1 MFPREL
7 WVEMMGWTASK
18 LIIEVVLIVF
28 YCDTDAVVLGLGSGL
43 DEIIII
49 NKRGTN
55 INICDRLLLQSSV
68 NFWDFV
74 VVGVQSDWWLSSL

>member
-49 NKRGTN
+49 KNEERILTFV
-55 INICDRLLLQSSV
+55 I
-68 NFWDFV
+68 DFFYRV
-74 VVGVQSDWWLSSL
+74 L